1 MILTA
6 PLSMLDR
13 DRLYDRAAK
22 RLGDAF
28 DPTMI
33 GVKMSHGTLG
43 VKQTRDAGGEAWL
56 LDGIATTGSVDQD
69 EEVVVPGG
77 GDWSLFGP
85 TGRYKS
91 LYSDHFYGS
100 SSVVATVR
108 EVKRMAGRVD
118 GWRIIAQF
126 MPDDFGEHVV
136 QAKMLAER
144 GALGLSIGFMATD
157 RGAPTPAEKSA
168 YPGARSIVRAWKVF
182 EVSTTP
188 MPCNL
193 DCGGS
198 TLWVEEGKAVA
209 GDGVPEWATKRFRAR
224 KARRVVI
231 VDMAALRG

>member
-1 MILTA
+1 MKLTTDL
-6 PLSMLDR
+6 PLIDR

-22 RLGDAF
+22 RLGDSF

-33 GVKMSHGTLG
+33 GVRASTGTLG
-43 VKQTRDAGGEAWL
+43 IKQTKDAGGPAWL
-56 LDGIATTGSVDQD
+56 LDGIATTGSIDQD
-69 EEVVVPGG
+69 EEVVLPGG

-85 TGRYKS
+85 QGRYKA

-108 EVKRMAGRVD
+108 EVKRMTGKAD

-126 MPDDFGEHVV
+126 MPDDFGDHVV

-157 RGAPTPAEKSA
+157 RSGPTPGEKA
-168 YPGARSIVRAWKVF
+168 MYPGARSIVRAWKVF

-193 DCGGS
+193 DCGANALYVDDS
-198 TLWVEEGKAVA
+198 KATAVA
-209 GDGVPEWATKRFRAR
+209 ELVTKGLAPEWAGKRFAPKR
-224 KARRVVI
+224 KRLVWC
-231 VDMAALRG
+231 G